1 MLESGFHHLN
11 HGSYGATL
19 RVAQHAAERW
29 RTAMDTCPSR
39 FVEVRCKTRSQV
51 QVTLTLSNLF
61 LKSPR
66 ASMCVRWPFDRA
78 RAL

>member
-19 RVAQHAAERW
+19 QVAQQAAERW

-39 FVEVRCKTRSQV
+39 FVEVRCKTRPCAAAVHRKLRRPSHCQ
-51 QVTLTLSNLF
+51 
-61 LKSPR
+61 
-66 ASMCVRWPFDRA
+66 A
-78 RAL
+78 RCCS